1 MKSCM
6 TVVPQFPNLKNGA
19 DHGSPNIF
27 KPFHDSEHRHAKQH
41 PQMQG
46 EAVDVPG
53 GAGTPRGAEAARGL
67 PPCRKVA
74 AWPALSSQHFC
85 SN

>member
-1 MKSCM
+1 
-6 TVVPQFPNLKNGA
+6 
-19 DHGSPNIF
+19 
-27 KPFHDSEHRHAKQH
+27 
-41 PQMQG
+41 MQG

-53 GAGTPRGAEAARGL
+53 GAGTPRGAEAAMGL

-85 SN
+85 SNLLGCNSPVLIMPHKYC